1 MTLSFSI
8 DADRR
13 MRAKALAEAL
23 EREDHAEVDRLLDEL
38 AAARDAL
45 LFQELGR
52 LTRQLHEAMSSFS
65 LDSRLAELAEHD
77 IPDAKERL
85 NYVITMT
92 EQAAN
97 TTLNAID
104 AILPVTEKLSGEASE
119 LAGQW
124 TRFLQREMPFDE
136 FKEMSQQLGDHF
148 AVTRDGLGL
157 IQAKLNEV
165 LMAQGFQDITGQIIK
180 RVILLVQDVEQ
191 NMVDLIRIAG
201 RRIPSGVPGAQA
213 DGTHEPLPGPVVPGV
228 DDRQGDTVASQDD
241 VDGLLSSLGF

>member
-1 MTLSFSI
+1 MTRSSPVN
-8 DADRR
+8 ADRLQ
-13 MRAKALAEAL
+13 RARDLVRAL
-23 EREDHAEVDRLLDEL
+23 ERDDHAEVDRLVDEL
-38 AAARDAL
+38 AEARDQL
-45 LFQELGR
+45 LFMELGR
-52 LTRQLHEAMSSFS
+52 LTRQLHEAMTGFS
-65 LDSRLAELAEHD
+65 LDSRLAELAERD

-119 LAGQW
+119 LADQW
-124 TRFLQREMPFDE
+124 SRFLQREMPFDE
-136 FKEMSQQLGDHF
+136 FKAMSQHLGDHF
-148 AVTRDGLGL
+148 ATTRDGLGL
-157 IQAKLNEV
+157 IEGRLNEV

-191 NMVDLIRIAG
+191 NMVELIRIAG
-201 RRIPSGVPGAQA
+201 KRAPAAAPGEEAKH
-213 DGTHEPLPGPVVPGV
+213 DFVPGPVVPGV

-241 VDGLLSSLGF
+241 VDDLLSSLGF

>member
-1 MTLSFSI
+1 MTQSSPVG
-8 DADRR
+8 ADRLR
-13 MRAKALAEAL
+13 RAQELAQAL
-23 EREDHAEVDRLLDEL
+23 EREDHTEADRLLDEL
-38 AAARDAL
+38 AAGRDAL

-52 LTRQLHEAMSSFS
+52 LTRQLHEAMSGFS

-104 AILPVTEKLSGEASE
+104 EILPVTEKLSGEASE
-119 LAGQW
+119 LADQW

-136 FKEMSQQLGDHF
+136 FKAMSHQLGDHF
-148 AVTRDGLGL
+148 VMTRDGLGL
-157 IQAKLNEV
+157 IQGKLNEV

-191 NMVDLIRIAG
+191 NMVELIRIAG
-201 RRIPSGVPGAQA
+201 KRAALAVPAAAEGK
-213 DGTHEPLPGPVVPGV
+213 HEFVPGPVVPGV

-241 VDGLLSSLGF
+241 VDDLLSSLGF